1 MYLFYHLFHDLFSIK
16 NRNVPTAEQWPCVFF
31 HPYIAQKGILHL
43 SPDVYQEMEASRNK
57 GVPGAHGNYL
67 TPKDIGQGSTGPFY
81 TPSVGNTATIA
92 RELLLSGTS
101 PTAEALILKGKA
113 PALACGSIQPSQ
125 QLEYLAHI
133 QGFQVWNKWSDFT
146 HLFISRARSLLLAL
160 PREPD
165 LKFHNISRGA

>member
-1 MYLFYHLFHDLFSIK
+1 MT
-16 NRNVPTAEQWPCVFF
+16 VCFF

-57 GVPGAHGNYL
+57 GVSGAPENY
-67 TPKDIGQGSTGPFY
+67 IGHGSTGPFY

-133 QGFQVWNKWSDFT
+133 QGFQVWNK
-146 HLFISRARSLLLAL
+146 
-160 PREPD
+160 
-165 LKFHNISRGA
+165 

>member
-1 MYLFYHLFHDLFSIK
+1 MDNKGWNGQRAAFPETTT
-16 NRNVPTAEQWPCVFF
+16 NT
-31 HPYIAQKGILHL
+31 QKGILHL

-133 QGFQVWNKWSDFT
+133 QGFQVWNK
-146 HLFISRARSLLLAL
+146 
-160 PREPD
+160 
-165 LKFHNISRGA
+165 